1 LSRTFG
7 PDAPE
12 LDRIAIMSGI
22 ISLSDRRARRTR
34 AAIVTAFNQLLF
46 VKGYD
51 DITPAEVAERA
62 DVGRSTFYEHY
73 SGKNDILAQSLAG
86 ILRPIARAGLTAAPE
101 PALTTVI
108 EHFWTSRRF
117 ASALL
122 AGEAR
127 PVVNSLLRD
136 MVAEEIADAQ
146 PAASIPVFLLA
157 THLANGHLA
166 LIEEWLTGRHGC
178 PAPRLAETLHGIAYA
193 TLRQMPASVSS

>member
-1 LSRTFG
+1 
-7 PDAPE
+7 
-12 LDRIAIMSGI
+12 MSGI
-22 ISLSDRRARRTR
+22 ISLADRRARRTR
-34 AAIVTAFNQLLF
+34 MAIVTAFNELLF

-51 DITPAEVAERA
+51 AITPGEVAERA

-73 SGKNDILAQSLAG
+73 SSKNDVLAQSLAG
-86 ILRPIARAGLTAAPE
+86 ILRPIARAGLTVAPE

-108 EHFWTSRRF
+108 EHFWSSRRL

-136 MVAEEIADAQ
+136 MIAEEIADAQ
-146 PAASIPVFLLA
+146 PAATIPVFLLA
-157 THLANGHLA
+157 THLAHGHLG

-178 PAPRLAETLHGIAYA
+178 PAPRLAETIHGVACA
-193 TLRQMPASVSS
+193 TLRGLSD